1 MAIGLSKG
9 AGSGAQAASTAADID
24 GFRASLA
31 NRVFDGYCP
40 SSQFQALLAEAVSA
54 FGLDK
59 DLANVTLEIELER
72 MAVANEALL
81 LREMEAML
89 RQFTDKDKK
98 LDAKERID
106 LVQLF
111 CKSKAGYSK
120 GLSINVAQDFIV
132 EFCRINKVKVK
143 VGILKWAV
151 P

>member
-9 AGSGAQAASTAADID
+9 SGTGAQAPSQPADLE
-24 GFRASLA
+24 GFRSSLA

-40 SSQFQALLAEAVSA
+40 ASQFQALLAEATSA

-59 DLANVTLEIELER
+59 SLAAATLAIELER
-72 MAVANEALL
+72 MGVANEPLL

-98 LDAKERID
+98 LDAKERVD

-111 CKSKAGYSK
+111 CKPKAGYSK
-120 GLSINVAQDFIV
+120 GLSINIAQEFIV
-132 EFCRINKVKVK
+132 DFCRQNRVKIK
-143 VGILKWAV
+143 VGLLKWAV